1 MMQPLVYKFNGENL
15 EEAMDKNE
23 KHILLF
29 LLFVFFFLKGGL
41 SPSKVSLY
49 EKLHHF
55 PFCLSNPKDVSHYC
69 HHHAIHLKSF
79 AN

>member
-41 SPSKVSLY
+41 SPSKV
-49 EKLHHF
+49 
-55 PFCLSNPKDVSHYC
+55 
-69 HHHAIHLKSF
+69 
-79 AN
+79 